1 MRFARK
7 WQFTVQQ
14 QSAMEALHD
23 IASPADKIVLGRM
36 FEEASGWLVPAFTDM
51 AKRHKPPTML
61 EGRRLGV
68 DDLVIICHLKFRLQ
82 PLGFRLGLPKRGIVD
97 YDDRIRRFVEAALAT
112 PEKILEIDGP

>member
-1 MRFARK
+1 
-7 WQFTVQQ
+7 
-14 QSAMEALHD
+14 MEALHD
-23 IASPADKIVLGRM
+23 IASPTDKIVLGRM
-36 FEEASGWLVPAFTDM
+36 FEEASGWLVQAFTDM
-51 AKRHKPPTML
+51 AKRRKPPTML